1 MTFDIA
7 RMVENL
13 SDLSTSPY
21 LSNFPRFSRDDEAP
35 SSAIVKEE
43 LIEIY
48 APAGKLGV
56 VLEDSVADDGPPL
69 VHNLRDA
76 SVLKNALLA
85 GDRII
90 ALDDDDVRNMSASK
104 LSKMIS
110 QKRENETRKLSII
123 RTIPATGVAAEC

>member
-1 MTFDIA
+1 
-7 RMVENL
+7 MVENL